1 MALSQEKRYTVDD
14 IYNLPEGIRAELIDG
29 EMYMMAA
36 PGTRH
41 QEISG
46 FYMPI
51 FTITFEPK
59 EVIAKLFQHPSQCS
73 LTVTIKLMWSRIF
86 QLFVISLN

>member
-46 FYMPI
+46 FLYANIYNYIRAQRGDCKAFPAAYYIPI
-51 FTITFEPK
+51 
-59 EVIAKLFQHPSQCS
+59 
-73 LTVTIKLMWSRIF
+73 RIR
-86 QLFVISLN
+86 